1 MKYLR
6 DIALIYLPCLFLVG
20 SFSWVMA
27 YKFLPVHW
35 TPLMLKR
42 QIENASQDD
51 YRRLQIWV
59 SKEDI
64 SPLLIDA
71 VLLAEDQRFYQH
83 KGFDYIELRGMTHA
97 YLQDESKIRGCSTIS
112 QQVAKNC
119 FTFGCRS
126 WWRKAIESYY
136 TILIELLWSKD
147 RILEIYLNIAET
159 GPGLFGVEAACQ
171 EYYHLSSADISISDA
186 AALAC
191 VLPQPLVRTPH
202 NIFHSFAHK
211 HAQLAKSIGKNH
223 SMFN

>member
-6 DIALIYLPCLFLVG
+6 DIVLIYLPCLFLVG
-20 SFSWVMA
+20 SFSWVIA
-27 YKFLPVHW
+27 YNFVPVRW

-42 QIENASQDD
+42 QLENASQDD
-51 YRRLQIWV
+51 YRRQQIWV

-83 KGFDYIELRGMTHA
+83 RGFDLIELRSMTQA
-97 YLQDESKIRGCSTIS
+97 YRQGECSLRGCSTIS

-119 FTFGCRS
+119 FTFGGRS
-126 WWRKAIESYY
+126 WWRKALESYY

-171 EYYHLSSADISISDA
+171 KYFHLSSADISISDA

-191 VLPQPLVRTPH
+191 VLPQPLVRTPQ
-202 NIFHSFAHK
+202 NVLHSFAQK
-211 HAQLAKSIGKNH
+211 HAQLAKSVGRNH
-223 SMFN
+223 SMLN